1 MLKLIGNTGITTERQ
16 PHRRNKKETRES
28 STMHRTTSNLI
39 KLGEKLQRFGESF
52 QILRLPDGV
61 LELQNNLQ
69 NESRQKPDNLQES
82 ATIEDTREVSGVLSS
97 ELNELRDGLLKSK
110 ASELDKTR
118 STDVSYVTNS
128 GAKGTTLNFLQ
139 MMELIGQQCNKNG
152 RATYEIKDRQH
163 LANRNKTLERERGEH

>member
-1 MLKLIGNTGITTERQ
+1 
-16 PHRRNKKETRES
+16 
-28 STMHRTTSNLI
+28 MHRTTSNLI

-69 NESRQKPDNLQES
+69 NEFRQKPDNLQES

-97 ELNELRDGLLKSK
+97 ELNELREGLLKSK

-118 STDVSYVTNS
+118 SADVSYVTNS
-128 GAKGTTLNFLQ
+128 GAKGTKLNFLQ
-139 MMELIGQQCNKNG
+139 MMELIGQQCS
-152 RATYEIKDRQH
+152 
-163 LANRNKTLERERGEH
+163 